1 VVFIYDKDLVK
12 IELKTE
18 EILRIIQKLGATEPF
33 VKDGNLV
40 IETICHNA
48 PGEGSNKLYYYPNTG
63 LFKCYTHCGESF
75 DIYELIIKNN
85 KASNV
90 SEAMKWIDR
99 NIKGFSINHN
109 GSDEWQIIK
118 SYKDFYSVERGFQ
131 EQEINIY
138 DKKVLSVLP
147 FYIIKDWLDEGI
159 SVQAMQQFEIKFNPV
174 NNSVIIPHF
183 NRYGDLI
190 GIRQRTL
197 VKEDEI
203 YGKYKPATIDGKM
216 YNHPL
221 SFAAFGLNQNKD
233 NILKS
238 GVAII
243 FEGEKSVLLYESYF
257 GRKKNISVACCGSS
271 ISDHQIDELIKS
283 GAEEVCIAFDKEFH
297 VLGDSDYELQVKHL
311 KHIYNKYKDKVLIS
325 FIFDKENKLGY
336 KDAPIDRGRDTFIYL
351 FNQRFTLKEE

>member
-1 VVFIYDKDLVK
+1 MVFIYDKDLVK

-18 EILRIIQKLGATEPF
+18 EILRILQKLGAAEPYT
-33 VKDGNLV
+33 KDGNIVL
-40 IETICHNA
+40 ETICHNP

-99 NIKGFSINHN
+99 NIKGFSINQN
-109 GSDEWQIIK
+109 DSEEWQITK
-118 SYKDFYSVERGFQ
+118 SYRDLFSIERGFK
-131 EQEINIY
+131 EQDIIIY

-159 SVQAMQQFEIKFNPV
+159 SVRAMQQFEIKFNPV

-183 NRYGDLI
+183 DIDGNLI

-221 SFAAFGLNQNKD
+221 SVAAYGLNLNKD
-233 NILKS
+233 NIKKS
-238 GVAII
+238 KIAII

-257 GRKKNISVACCGSS
+257 GRKRNISVACCGSS
-271 ISDHQIDELIKS
+271 ISESQIDELIKA
-283 GAEEVCIAFDKEFH
+283 GAEEICIAFDKEFH
-297 VLGDSDYELQVKHL
+297 LLGDSDYQLQVKHL
-311 KHIYNKYKDKVLIS
+311 NHIFNKYKEKALIS

-336 KDAPIDRGRDTFIYL
+336 KDAPIDRGEDTFIYL